1 MSPIAAFVLGLL
13 VGWVIEWIIDWVY
26 WRRRTTDL
34 LARSA
39 STAAEN
45 ESLKVKIADAE
56 KAALRAKNAAPVPVV
71 AASHEEDWK
80 ASERAR
86 MDLNGQLTALK
97 AENESL
103 KARLS
108 AAEDAGATA
117 RSERDTL
124 QGLTGSAADTLQA
137 KLDASTTENTTLQA
151 RIAALEEE
159 KRGWLAGGAAVAG
172 ATVAAD
178 TGPTGSV
185 AAMLQA
191 KLDAATNENASLQAR
206 IAALEDEKRGWLA
219 GKSSATS
226 NDMTTE
232 GSTADAGL
240 VYGVPAPGVLPAA
253 DVPTMGTRST
263 EDILPPEETTPTTA
277 YVPPITVPGSARPA
291 QSADDLI
298 IIRGIGPVIG
308 RKLNEAG
315 IFTFRQLSEL
325 TPADLRRIVGDV
337 IQRLADEEDILNQ
350 ARQLADAKDRRSA
363 L

>member
-13 VGWVIEWIIDWVY
+13 VGWVVEWIIDWVY
-26 WRRRTTDL
+26 WRRRTADL

-71 AASHEEDWK
+71 AESHEAEWR

-86 MDLNGQLTALK
+86 MDLSGELTALK

-108 AAEDAGATA
+108 AAEDAGAAA

-124 QGLTGSAADTLQA
+124 QGLTGSAADELQA
-137 KLDASTTENTTLQA
+137 RLDASVTENSALQA
-151 RIAALEEE
+151 RVAALEEE
-159 KRGWLAGGAAVAG
+159 KRGWLAEKPAAA
-172 ATVAAD
+172 AAD
-178 TGPTGSV
+178 LPVEGPPV
-185 AAMLQA
+185 
-191 KLDAATNENASLQAR
+191 
-206 IAALEDEKRGWLA
+206 
-219 GKSSATS
+219 
-226 NDMTTE
+226 
-232 GSTADAGL
+232 DAGQ
-240 VYGVPAPGVLPAA
+240 VYGVPAAGVLPTA
-253 DVPTMGTRST
+253 DVPTMETRST
-263 EDILPPEETTPTTA
+263 ADLLPPEDTAPTTA
-277 YVPPITVPGSARPA
+277 YVPPITVPASTPAA

-298 IIRGIGPVIG
+298 IIKGIGPVIG

-315 IFTFRQLSEL
+315 IYTFRQLSEL

-350 ARQLADAKDRRSA
+350 ARQLADAKDRRA
-363 L
+363 GV